1 MVLKS
6 KFGAKTQSKQL
17 MFMGDSNGTNVVQ
30 DVRYPPMDDILTSS
44 TFRHFPMVTK
54 TPFKEVTARLDA
66 LTEKLKS
73 TTDEDERRRLLK
85 EFRALLGKA
94 DATTSEC

>member
-1 MVLKS
+1 
-6 KFGAKTQSKQL
+6 
-17 MFMGDSNGTNVVQ
+17 MFMGDSNGTKVVQ
-30 DVRYPPMDDILTSS
+30 DLGYPSIEDIVSFFLTFAIPMA
-44 TFRHFPMVTK
+44 TK

-94 DATTSEC
+94 DAKTCEC

>member
-1 MVLKS
+1 
-6 KFGAKTQSKQL
+6 
-17 MFMGDSNGTNVVQ
+17 
-30 DVRYPPMDDILTSS
+30 
-44 TFRHFPMVTK
+44 MVTK

-73 TTDEDERRRLLK
+73 TTHEDERRRLLK

-94 DATTSEC
+94 DAKTSEC

>member
-1 MVLKS
+1 M
-6 KFGAKTQSKQL
+6 A
-17 MFMGDSNGTNVVQ
+17 
-30 DVRYPPMDDILTSS
+30 I
-44 TFRHFPMVTK
+44 K

-85 EFRALLGKA
+85 EFRALLDKA
-94 DATTSEC
+94 DAKTSEC